1 MLPAPRRAAFRPLIS
16 IQAIQRPEGR
26 STGNANPNR
35 VFPTWTSEFSD
46 AAQIAAGQTC
56 GMSSPR
62 LAIGRTSERGRT
74 YSVTTICH
82 RRQPLLLDALA
93 AEIVI
98 NELRRLQQDGVVE
111 NFAWVLMP
119 DHLHWLFSLRS
130 GSLARCLQLLKGR
143 SAHAINRQRDRSET
157 VWQPGYHDHALR
169 HEDATRQL
177 AENIVLNP
185 VRAGLVARVD
195 DYAHCWCAWNLTKV

>member
-1 MLPAPRRAAFRPLIS
+1 
-16 IQAIQRPEGR
+16 
-26 STGNANPNR
+26 
-35 VFPTWTSEFSD
+35 
-46 AAQIAAGQTC
+46 
-56 GMSSPR
+56 MSSPH

-74 YSVTTICH
+74 YSVTTISH
-82 RRQPLLLDALA
+82 HRQPLFLDALA

-98 NELRRLQQDGVVE
+98 DELRRLQQDGVVE

-143 SAHAINRQRDRSET
+143 SAHTINRQLDRTET
-157 VWQPGYHDHALR
+157 IWQAGYYDHALR

-177 AENIVLNP
+177 AEYIVLNP
-185 VRAGLVARVD
+185 VRAGLVAEVD
-195 DYAHCWCAWNLTKV
+195 DYAHWWCAWDLTKI